1 MNNQEIIENL
11 QRQVAEKRRLQLL
24 EQEEQE
30 HIKRLRAEL
39 ASDNLASSFGDDS
52 SSLSSIIASQ

>member
-39 ASDNLASSFGDDS
+39 A
-52 SSLSSIIASQ
+52 

>member
-30 HIKRLRAEL
+30 HMIVR
-39 ASDNLASSFGDDS
+39 SSRVVEV
-52 SSLSSIIASQ
+52 LQA